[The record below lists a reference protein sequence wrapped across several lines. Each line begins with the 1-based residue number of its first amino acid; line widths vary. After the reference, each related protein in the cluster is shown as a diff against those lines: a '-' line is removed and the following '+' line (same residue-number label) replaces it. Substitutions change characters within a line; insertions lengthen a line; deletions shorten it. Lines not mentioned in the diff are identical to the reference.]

1 MGHLRFRRVLAAMI
15 HRPPLSAGQ
24 ALAPHSNLCDRH
36 ASTSISP
43 RSRLQP
49 REAVSPSEVTRPGL
63 GTKEPQTWQ
72 LVLIHSVFFFFNGL
86 RVCTRFIL
94 IILFIYLF
102 LAVLGLHC
110 CTGFSVVAESWNC
123 PLAVVYRVL
132 TAVASLIVG
141 HEL

>member
-36 ASTSISP
+36 ASTSTSP

-49 REAVSPSEVTRPGL
+49 REAVSPSRSHGQVWVPRSLRL
-63 GTKEPQTWQ
+63 GSLCSSTQ
-72 LVLIHSVFFFFNGL
+72 SFFFFNGL
-86 RVCTRFIL
+86 RVCTHFVL

-132 TAVASLIVG
+132 TEVASFIVG